1 MKSLHFQLLDGGMGR
16 ELQRIGAP
24 FEQPQ
29 WSALALMQAPNY
41 VKQVH
46 QHFINA
52 GADILTTNTYALV
65 PYHISEPVF
74 SERALEFANE
84 AARIARECA
93 DEANRKSSKGSEIRV
108 AGCIPPAFGSYRPDL
123 FDADQLARILSP
135 LIIAQENYIDFWLVE
150 TVSSIDEAN
159 CVIELIKNKSTKPI
173 WLSYSLQNRHD
184 FAAPVTLRSGELLT
198 DALAIINQLDALL
211 FNCSQPEEM
220 EDAIRLAH
228 QHNASLTLGAYAN
241 SFSEIKREH
250 DANAMLST
258 LRKDVSPNKYRS
270 FAERWVDAGA
280 SIIGG
285 CCGIGP
291 EHIAELN
298 KLRR

>member
-24 FEQPQ
+24 FKQPQ

-65 PYHISEPVF
+65 PYHISESVF
-74 SERALEFANE
+74 SERALELANE

-123 FDADQLARILSP
+123 FDAKQLARILSP

-159 CVIELIKNKSTKPI
+159 CVIELIKGKSTKPI

-184 FAAPVTLRSGELLT
+184 FLAPVRLRSNELLT
-198 DALAIINQLDALL
+198 DALDITEQLEALL

-220 EDAIRLAH
+220 EDAIRLTH

-241 SFSEIKREH
+241 SFSEVKREH
-250 DANAMLST
+250 DANTMLST
-258 LRKDVSPNKYRS
+258 LREDVSPDKYRA
-270 FAERWVDAGA
+270 FAERWVGAGA
-280 SIIGG
+280 SVIGG

-291 EHIAELN
+291 EHIAGLN

>member
-1 MKSLHFQLLDGGMGR
+1 MKSLRFQLLDGGMGR

-29 WSALALMQAPNY
+29 WSALALMQAPSY
-41 VKQVH
+41 VKEVH
-46 QHFINA
+46 QHFIDA

-74 SERALEFANE
+74 SERALELANE

-93 DEANRKSSKGSEIRV
+93 DQTNSNSSKGREIRV

-123 FDADQLARILSP
+123 FDAEQLARILSP

-150 TVSSIDEAN
+150 TVSSIEEAN
-159 CVIELIKNKSTKPI
+159 CVIELIRNKSTKPI

-228 QHNASLTLGAYAN
+228 QHNTSLTLGAYAN

-291 EHIAELN
+291 EHIAELD
-298 KLRR
+298 KLRK

>member
-29 WSALALMQAPNY
+29 WSALALIEAPSY

-46 QHFINA
+46 QHFIAA

-74 SERALEFANE
+74 SERALELANA

-93 DEANRKSSKGSEIRV
+93 EEARNTSTTNEIRV

-123 FDADQLARILSP
+123 FDAKQLARILSP

-150 TVSSIDEAN
+150 TVSSIEEAN
-159 CVIELIKNKSTKPI
+159 CVIELIKAKSTKPI

-184 FAAPVTLRSGELLT
+184 FAAPVTLRSAELLT
-198 DALAIINQLDALL
+198 DALAIVNQLDALL

-228 QHNASLTLGAYAN
+228 QHNTSLKLGAYAN
-241 SFSEIKREH
+241 SFSEINREH

-258 LRKDVSPNKYRS
+258 LRKDVSPDKYRS

-280 SIIGG
+280 SVIGG

-298 KLRR
+298 ELRK

>member
-24 FEQPQ
+24 FKQPQ

-65 PYHISEPVF
+65 PYHISDPVF
-74 SERALEFANE
+74 SERALELANE

-93 DEANRKSSKGSEIRV
+93 DEANRKPSNGREIRV

-123 FDADQLARILSP
+123 FDAEQLARILSP

-150 TVSSIDEAN
+150 TVSSIEEAS

-184 FAAPVTLRSGELLT
+184 FSDPVRLRSNELLT
-198 DALAIINQLDALL
+198 DALDITEQLEALL

-220 EDAIRLAH
+220 EDAIRLTH

-241 SFSEIKREH
+241 SFSEVKREH

-258 LRKDVSPNKYRS
+258 LREDVSPDKYRS

-280 SIIGG
+280 SVIGG